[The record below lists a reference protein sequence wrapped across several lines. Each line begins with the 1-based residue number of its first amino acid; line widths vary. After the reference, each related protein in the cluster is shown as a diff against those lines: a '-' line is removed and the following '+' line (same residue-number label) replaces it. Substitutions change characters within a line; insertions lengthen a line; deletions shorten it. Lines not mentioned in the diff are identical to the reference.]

1 MDIQLKRGNQTDF
14 GTVTLIAGE
23 PAFILDTGEVYI
35 GDGTSNVLINPPAL
49 VDSVS
54 GKIGAVTLA
63 KADVGLG
70 NVDNVSELDMF
81 TDPILTGAP
90 LAPTPLTSDS
100 STNIATTA
108 YVKGQGYLTSV
119 PVDSVAGRTGIVV
132 LNKADVGLGNV
143 DNVSELDMFTDPV
156 FTGSPLAPTPLTSD
170 STTKIATTAFVK
182 GQDYLTNTSGIDGG
196 VF

>member
-35 GDGTSNVLINPPAL
+35 GDGTSNVLINPPAP

-54 GKIGAVTLA
+54 GKTGVVTLA

-81 TDPILTGAP
+81 TDPVFTGTP
-90 LAPTPLTSDS
+90 LAPTP
-100 STNIATTA
+100 I
-108 YVKGQGYLTSV
+108 
-119 PVDSVAGRTGIVV
+119 
-132 LNKADVGLGNV
+132 
-143 DNVSELDMFTDPV
+143 TD
-156 FTGSPLAPTPLTSD
+156 D

-182 GQDYLTNTSGIDGG
+182 GQDYLTTTSSIDGG